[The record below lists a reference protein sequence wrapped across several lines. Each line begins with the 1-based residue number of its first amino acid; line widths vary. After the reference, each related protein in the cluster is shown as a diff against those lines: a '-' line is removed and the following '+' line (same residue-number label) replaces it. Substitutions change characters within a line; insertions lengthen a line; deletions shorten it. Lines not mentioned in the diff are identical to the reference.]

1 MAIVPT
7 VSMLDATMGIPFQV
21 APLLRNLYSRCRA
34 MVARLGASDRLGRI
48 STSSK
53 SSLGSL
59 SIRMVGDLRKRQNR
73 GKRGSRVHFGTK
85 QPEFRRIR
93 LLGRQRTLSARLTET
108 NRKAMEL
115 PAGVSE

>member
-21 APLLRNLYSRCRA
+21 APLLRNLYSRCRTIL
-34 MVARLGASDRLGRI
+34 ARLGASDRLGRI

-59 SIRMVGDLRKRQNR
+59 SIRMVGDLRD
-73 GKRGSRVHFGTK
+73 G
-85 QPEFRRIR
+85 
-93 LLGRQRTLSARLTET
+93 
-108 NRKAMEL
+108 
-115 PAGVSE
+115 